1 MPIFYPFLVQIICSF
16 GAIILTLYYFSI
28 KTYNHWKELGI
39 KYVKPVPFFGN
50 TMLTTFR
57 KKSPALNQQEIYNL
71 YPDEKLIGMFM
82 FRTPL
87 LLIRDSRLVHLILTK
102 DFSHFYDRG
111 MTVDERV
118 DLLSSHL
125 VNLKGQ
131 KWKSL
136 RSKLTPAFSSGK
148 LKLMSFQL
156 GECANTLDE
165 YLDDLVSSG
174 NSQEFRE
181 IMAKFATDVI
191 GSCAFGLQFNTLKDP
206 NSEFRKMGQEIFK
219 PSLRFIAK
227 FVARTFHQNLPYI
240 LNLKFLS
247 KEVEKFFLDFVKN
260 TVKEREE
267 QKMERKDFIQLLIE
281 RRKEDLTS
289 GSAEDSCEYNCSF
302 KVSLVFKVNLLSF
315 TKSGFR
321 SVMIQ

>member
-1 MPIFYPFLVQIICSF
+1 MSIVFPLLVKTLCSF
-16 GAIILTLYYFSI
+16 GALIFALYYFSI
-28 KTYNHWKELGI
+28 KTFNHWKELGI

-57 KKSPALNQQEIYNL
+57 KKSPALNQQEIYSL
-71 YPDEKLIGMFM
+71 YPNEKFVGMFM

-87 LLIRDSRLVHLILTK
+87 LLIRDPQLVHLILTK

-111 MTVDERV
+111 ITVDERV

-148 LKLMSFQL
+148 LKSMCFQL
-156 GECANTLDE
+156 GECADTLDQ

-174 NSQEFRE
+174 NSQDLRE

-219 PSLRFIAK
+219 PSIRFLAK

-247 KEVEKFFLDFVKN
+247 HEVETFFLDFVKN

-267 QKMERKDFIQLLIE
+267 RNVERKDFIQLLIE

-289 GSAEDSCEYNCSF
+289 GSVEDSCEYN
-302 KVSLVFKVNLLSF
+302 
-315 TKSGFR
+315 
-321 SVMIQ
+321 